1 MLDEVLNTAED
12 LVIIG
17 KSGTKGK
24 YVFAF
29 PLKGE
34 VAKHYFYKTLADGE
48 ERNVAGFKEY
58 WQFDDKTGLITGSS
72 TFLALRL
79 DEAVRADGFWI
90 PDIEEALFLDKER
103 RLTNGVYRDYG
114 LAVFNDREPNQE
126 VANEIISK
134 SGNRE
139 LPLIIPFKDVAH
151 RLDGNF
157 PYGVAISLVDNPS
170 GLKSGEQA
178 QKILSRFNYVGDSG
192 ACRVYRYRYSGWFA
206 GLDGLGGSGSGG
218 RGDFLCGEATRADLL
233 SAHDGLLKRRY
244 DAKLFELAKEEKRL
258 LAQQD
263 KEQMSFLEQ
272 IGM

>member
-1 MLDEVLNTAED
+1 MLDKILNTAED

-29 PLKGE
+29 PLEGK
-34 VAKHYFYKTLADGE
+34 VAKHYFDKTLADGE

-114 LAVFNDREPNQE
+114 LAVFNDGGPNQK

-134 SGNRE
+134 SGNRD
-139 LPLIIPFKDVAH
+139 LPLIIPFKDMTH

-178 QKILSRFNYVGDSG
+178 QKILSRSNYVGDSG
-192 ACRVYRYRYSGWFA
+192 ACGVCRYRGGDWLAS
-206 GLDGLGGSGSGG
+206 LDELGVSGSCG
-218 RGDFLCGEATRADLL
+218 RGDFLCGEATSADLL
-233 SAHDGLLKRRY
+233 SAHDGLLEREY
-244 DAKLFELAKEEKRL
+244 NTKLIQLQEEREEREK
-258 LAQQD
+258 
-263 KEQMSFLEQ
+263 SFLESFKK
-272 IGM
+272 